1 LLPFSGLNHE
11 ANMNLPV
18 LSNEPDKTDSLVAL
32 VLTILALAAFF
43 LSDRLDSPSSFI
55 RTRLEPSRV
64 FWNVQPEECDSS
76 FRRLKM
82 TVFSA
87 RWGDALFSE
96 DDHFSLRKTYP
107 IKSF

>member
-11 ANMNLPV
+11 ANMKLSV
-18 LSNEPDKTDSLVAL
+18 LSNEPDKTDYLV
-32 VLTILALAAFF
+32 ALAAFF
-43 LSDRLDSPSSFI
+43 LSDQLNSPSSFI

-76 FRRLKM
+76 FERLKM

-96 DDHFSLRKTYP
+96 DDNFSFRKTYP